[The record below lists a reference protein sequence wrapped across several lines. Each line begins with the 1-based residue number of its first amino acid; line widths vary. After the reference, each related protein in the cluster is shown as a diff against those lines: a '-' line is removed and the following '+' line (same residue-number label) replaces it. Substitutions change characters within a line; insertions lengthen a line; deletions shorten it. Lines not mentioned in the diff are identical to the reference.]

1 VTLKAFVTITR
12 PANALFGSLTVVV
25 GILSSQWFALSLT
38 SARWSVEQLWLALF
52 LAGLTYF
59 CIAAAGNTVNDIY
72 DLADDRV
79 NRPKR
84 PLPSG
89 KMTVRQAKA
98 WVVVLIILGLLF
110 AFLTVPLSAIG
121 PWTLLIVALFGAVGL
136 LYAAK
141 GKVMG
146 LLGNLAVAISFAFGL
161 FYGALITFVVLPP
174 VIWAYFVTAASVL
187 QGREV
192 IKGIQ
197 DMKGDALRN
206 VQTIARKYGV
216 RKAAVVG
223 GVFNAVGIVGYVLPW
238 IANWLGWNWTGC
250 LYTLLLLPG
259 SALVAASAVLVL
271 RNPAKNA
278 GRASLCDKLGAFT
291 GLLNFML
298 GAIPI

>member
-1 VTLKAFVTITR
+1 
-12 PANALFGSLTVVV
+12 LT
-25 GILSSQWFALSLT
+25 AT
-38 SARWSVEQLWLALF
+38 RWSIQELWLALL

-59 CIAAAGNTVNDIY
+59 CIAAAGNVVNDIY
-72 DLADDRV
+72 DLAVDRV
-79 NRPKR
+79 NRPDR

-98 WVVVLIILGLLF
+98 LVLILIVLGLVF
-110 AFLTVPLSAIG
+110 AVLTVPLSALG

-161 FYGALITFVVLPP
+161 FYGALITFVIIPP
-174 VIWAYFVTAASVL
+174 VIWTYFVTAASVL
-187 QGREV
+187 QGREI
-192 IKGIQ
+192 IKGIE
-197 DMKGDALRN
+197 DIKGDALRN

-216 RKAAVVG
+216 RKAAAAAAA
-223 GVFNAVGIVGYVLPW
+223 FNAVGIAGYTLPW
-238 IANWLGWNWTGC
+238 LANWIGWNWTSS
-250 LYTLLLLPG
+250 LYAFLLLPG

-271 RNPAKNA
+271 RNPARNA
-278 GRASLCDKLGAFT
+278 HRASLCDKLGAFT
-291 GLLNFML
+291 GLLNFIL

>member
-1 VTLKAFVTITR
+1 VTLKAFVTIMR

-25 GILSSQWFALSLT
+25 GVLTSRWFALSLGYV
-38 SARWSVEQLWLALF
+38 RWPLEQLWLVLL

-72 DLADDRV
+72 DLAIDRV
-79 NRPKR
+79 NRPNR

-89 KMTVRQAKA
+89 KMTPRQAKA
-98 WVVVLIILGLLF
+98 WVAVLIVLGLFF
-110 AFLTVPLSAIG
+110 AYLTIPLSAIG
-121 PWTLLIVALFGAVGL
+121 IWTLLIVGLFGAVGL

-174 VIWAYFVTAASVL
+174 VIWAYFLTAASVL

-197 DMKGDALRN
+197 DVKGDALRN

-216 RKAAVVG
+216 RTAAGVG
-223 GVFNAVGIVGYVLPW
+223 AAFNAVGIAGYVLPW
-238 IANWLGWNWTGC
+238 FANWIGWNWTGC
-250 LYTLLLLPG
+250 LYALLLLPG
-259 SALVAASAVLVL
+259 SALVAASAALVL

-291 GLLNFML
+291 GLLNFVL

>member
-1 VTLKAFVTITR
+1 VTLKAFVTIVR

-25 GILSSQWFALSLT
+25 GILTSRRFALSLGYAQL
-38 SARWSVEQLWLALF
+38 SIQQLWLALL

-59 CIAAAGNTVNDIY
+59 CVAAAGNTVNDIY
-72 DLADDRV
+72 DLAVDRV

-89 KMTVRQAKA
+89 KMTLRQAKA
-98 WVVVLIILGLLF
+98 LVVVLVLLGLLF
-110 AFLTVPLSAIG
+110 AYLTIPLSAIG
-121 PWTLLIVALFGAVGL
+121 IWTLLIVGIFGAVGL

-141 GKVMG
+141 GKVVG

-161 FYGALITFVVLPP
+161 FYGALITFILLPP
-174 VIWAYFVTAASVL
+174 VIWAYFITAASVL
-187 QGREV
+187 QGREI

-197 DMKGDALRN
+197 DIKGDALRN

-216 RKAAVVG
+216 RRAAAVG
-223 GVFNAVGIVGYVLPW
+223 AAFNVVGIVGYLLPW
-238 IANWLGWNWTGC
+238 AANWLGWNWTGF
-250 LYTLLLLPG
+250 LYALLLLPG
-259 SALVAASAVLVL
+259 SVFVAASAALVL

-291 GLLNFML
+291 GLLNFVL

>member
-1 VTLKAFVTITR
+1 MTLKAFVTITR

-25 GILSSQWFALSLT
+25 GILSAHWFALSLT
-38 SARWSVEQLWLALF
+38 SARWSIQQLWLALL

-72 DLADDRV
+72 DLAVDRV

-98 WVVVLIILGLLF
+98 LVVVLIILGLLF
-110 AFLTVPLSAIG
+110 AFLTIPLSAIG
-121 PWTLLIVALFGAVGL
+121 PWTLLIVVLFGAVGL

-197 DMKGDALRN
+197 DVKGDALRN

-223 GVFNAVGIVGYVLPW
+223 AAFNAVGIVGYVLPW
-238 IANWLGWNWTGC
+238 IANWLGWNWTGGF
-250 LYTLLLLPG
+250 YTLLLLPG
-259 SALVAASAVLVL
+259 SVLVAASAVLVL

-278 GRASLCDKLGAFT
+278 GRASLSDKLGAFT
-291 GLLNFML
+291 GLLNFIL

>member
-1 VTLKAFVTITR
+1 MTLKAFVTITR

-25 GILSSQWFALSLT
+25 GILTSHWFALSLT
-38 SARWSVEQLWLALF
+38 SARWLIQQLWLALL

-72 DLADDRV
+72 DLAVDRV
-79 NRPKR
+79 NRPNR

-98 WVVVLIILGLLF
+98 WVAVLIILGLLF

-121 PWTLLIVALFGAVGL
+121 PWTLLIVALFATVGL

-187 QGREV
+187 QGREI

-197 DMKGDALRN
+197 DVKGDALRN

-223 GVFNAVGIVGYVLPW
+223 TAFNAVGIAGYVLPW
-238 IANWLGWNWTGC
+238 LANWIGWNWTGC
-250 LYTLLLLPG
+250 LYTLLLVPG

-271 RNPAKNA
+271 RNPTKNA

-291 GLLNFML
+291 GLLNFIL